1 MTLIVVRCSHCNGLM
16 KIDQDAIPVTG
27 SVTVRCPH
35 CKEAGWVRDPSA
47 ASGLQTRAS
56 GPSAALS
63 SHGPAALDEPD
74 YANDYR
80 FPAEQEAE
88 ASQRSGMA
96 LRARILVWLLLSLGV
111 IVVIAFLVNLIL
123 PGPPR

>member
-1 MTLIVVRCSHCNGLM
+1 MTPIVVRCSRCNGLM
-16 KIDQDAIPVTG
+16 KVDRDAIPVTG

-35 CKEAGWVRDPSA
+35 CKEVGWVKDPSA
-47 ASGLQTRAS
+47 ARRFETRVP

-63 SHGPAALDEPD
+63 SHGPAALGEPD
-74 YANDYR
+74 YVNDYR

-88 ASQRSGMA
+88 ASQRSVMA
-96 LRARILVWLLLSLGV
+96 LRARILVWVLLSLGV
-111 IVVIAFLVNLIL
+111 ILVFAFLVNLIL